1 MNIYTLKKPPF
12 DGYKLGKEF
21 AGKAIIGVPDRV
33 WMKKLT
39 IGYKNELMD
48 IKGKEPVAVRNFP
61 DKYGRGTY
69 TLYYYESDFKRPV
82 MA

>member
-1 MNIYTLKKPPF
+1 MKIYTLKKPPI

-21 AGKAIIGVPDRV
+21 AGKILVAVPDKV
-33 WMKKLT
+33 WLKGLT
-39 IGYKNELMD
+39 IAYKNEVMD
-48 IKGKEPVAVRNFP
+48 IKGKDPVAVRSFP

-82 MA
+82 M